1 MEKQLYSI
9 IIPVYKSKE
18 ILATT
23 LERVLNAMTEANMQF
38 EIVFVDDG
46 SQDGSF
52 EEIKRLASI
61 YSFVRGFRLSRNFG
75 HQAALMIGLRESR
88 GEFVAIMDDDLQDP
102 PETLAKFFQ
111 ALNDGTD
118 VVYGVR
124 RKRKER
130 ILKTAMYS
138 FFYKIL
144 KFLSHIDIPLDAGDF
159 CAMKRCVVDALL
171 PLREANPFL
180 RGIRAWVGFK
190 QVGIEYERAARQHGK
205 SGYTFTGYV
214 NLAITGLIMFSYIPL
229 RIATYLGILAAAIS
243 FLYAVVITTYWI
255 FVPFDVPGYLSLIV
269 VITFMGGV
277 QLISIGVIG
286 EYIARLND
294 NTRRWPI
301 AIVAETTQIEAKN
314 EYTCAGW

>member
-9 IIPVYKSKE
+9 VIPVYKSKE
-18 ILATT
+18 ILAAT
-23 LERVLNAMTEANMQF
+23 LERILKVMEEANRQF

-52 EEIKRLASI
+52 EEVKRLASI
-61 YSFVRGFRLSRNFG
+61 HKFVRGFRLSRNFG
-75 HQAALMIGLRESR
+75 HQAALMIGLQKSC
-88 GEFVAIMDDDLQDP
+88 GDFVAIMDDDLQDP
-102 PETLAKFFQ
+102 PEILSKFFQ
-111 ALNDGTD
+111 ALNDGAD

-130 ILKTAMYS
+130 ILKKVIFS
-138 FFYKIL
+138 IFYKIL
-144 KFLSHIDIPLDAGDF
+144 KILSYIDIPRDAGDF
-159 CAMKRCVVDALL
+159 CAMKRFVLDTLL
-171 PLREANPFL
+171 QLREANPFL

-190 QVGIEYERAARQHGK
+190 QVGIEYERAERQHGK
-205 SGYTFTGYV
+205 SGYTFRKYISI
-214 NLAITGLIMFSYIPL
+214 AITGLIMFSYIPL
-229 RIATYLGILAAAIS
+229 RIATYLGIFTAFIS